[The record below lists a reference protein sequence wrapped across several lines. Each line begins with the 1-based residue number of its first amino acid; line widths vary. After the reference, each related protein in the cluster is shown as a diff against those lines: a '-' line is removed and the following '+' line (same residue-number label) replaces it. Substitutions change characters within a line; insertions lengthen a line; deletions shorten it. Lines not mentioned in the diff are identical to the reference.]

1 MTVKEQLLQEL
12 SSVPDSLITETL
24 DFLRF
29 LKTKE
34 RCNIS
39 TSASLLAELKNIGT
53 WQGDDLEECLQD
65 VVDTRLPTGVKS
77 QANPFD

>member
-12 SSVPDSLITETL
+12 SSVPDSLVTETL

-34 RCNIS
+34 RSNIS
-39 TSASLLAELKNIGT
+39 TGASLLADLKNIGT
-53 WQGDDLEECLQD
+53 WKGDDLEECLQD
-65 VVDTRLPTGVKS
+65 VGDTRLPAQFKS
-77 QANPFD
+77 QVNPFD